1 MSEGNVQVGERWWG
15 EEKFMW
21 VAGFFVLLTATRG
34 TEKIIALRG
43 DSTVSYIK

>member
-21 VAGFFVLLTATRG
+21 MEGLWLFKANV
-34 TEKIIALRG
+34 
-43 DSTVSYIK
+43 